1 MNNDTRYMLTVLEVT
16 REQVTA
22 LVDHL
27 NRVQEYVAEQR
38 AGSDIVQ
45 LACVPCFFIL
55 RGHGISVQN
64 CLLALNFGGGLLP
77 PEC

>member
-1 MNNDTRYMLTVLEVT
+1 MNNDTRYMLTVLEIT

-45 LACVPCFFIL
+45 LLGDASTCLDGTWHMVHEAEAIL
-55 RGHGISVQN
+55 EGR
-64 CLLALNFGGGLLP
+64 A
-77 PEC
+77 